1 MLIDRHSVQMLF
13 SNTVTVGEDRDI
25 LLDQMQDYLDDWLVY
40 RAGHVAT
47 RGDAAALAHDAA
59 VVQTHRPLIIEVLTA
74 EDDDGMHVRG
84 FHTDRGTY
92 IGLDAPQIACSAHE
106 DLVVWPC
113 PDIQGLVSGA
123 VGPSEP

>member
-1 MLIDRHSVQMLF
+1 MLF

-47 RGDAAALAHDAA
+47 RSDAAALAHDGA
-59 VVQTHRPLIIEVLTA
+59 VVQTHRPLIIEVLTV

-84 FHTDRGTY
+84 FYTGGGTF
-92 IGLDAPQIACSAHE
+92 IGLDAPQIACSAHK

-113 PDIQGLVSGA
+113 PDIQRLVSCAVAPPSAAAGA
-123 VGPSEP
+123 